1 MHEPAT
7 STPSNLLPHGGPFA
21 GPLAALLDAP
31 TDEARLDALTGLF
44 ASLPDR
50 GGLHA
55 LLDLLERDPALR
67 RKVQAAT
74 GEFLAETYPVEVFS
88 EIGIPADRSFFGE
101 LGRRVSDR
109 VVPRPRDSRHLM
121 YMLPRLAGALDN
133 LAAVRNVSI
142 EDRLRLFTLLFP
154 PGDSP
159 AWSSVGA
166 AFVDAFRLL
175 ALRIESLGLSPEF
188 RERATSDV
196 VTASPFFRFGRA
208 SDALLGAVASG
219 EGVEQA
225 AARWREARDACLQEL
240 LVVRRHLGD
249 KGISVEIVYGVEVIT
264 RAVARMNQML
274 KVITAGSDLDRSKEF
289 FDLLTALLA
298 SSEADRSI
306 LHLLRRGLRMLH
318 RRIVDRSGEVGEHY
332 IASGW
337 PDYRRIWVLA
347 AGGGIVAALIAITKS
362 WVHYWPLAPFL
373 LGIAYGL
380 AYTGGFLLMQR
391 LDLIL
396 ATKQPA
402 MTGATLAGLMQRA
415 RGEAHLGIA
424 SVTARI
430 TSSQLAAAI
439 SNVLL
444 VTLAA
449 YGFNAAWRWSFDA
462 PYMPTAAA
470 LEVYRHY
477 SPLDSLTVLYAAE
490 TGVILWLASVAGGWF
505 DNWVVLHDVP
515 EGITHAWGRYLG
527 DARAGRWAESL
538 RHGAGAL
545 GTNVA
550 LGFMLGLAPEIGHF
564 FGLPI
569 DARHVTLSTG
579 QLALAAA
586 SLEYQWFGEGLFLH
600 ALAGIAVMFV
610 LNLTVSFLLSLFT
623 AARAFDVP
631 AREVGALLWS
641 IVRALLRNPLRFVFP
656 QAERTT

>member
-1 MHEPAT
+1 MHEPVT
-7 STPSNLLPHGGPFA
+7 SNPTHRLPPGGPF
-21 GPLAALLDAP
+21 AALLDAR
-31 TDEARLDALTGLF
+31 TDETRLEALTELF
-44 ASLPDR
+44 ASLPER

-55 LLDLLERDPALR
+55 LLDLLERDPELR
-67 RKVQAAT
+67 RRVQAVT
-74 GEFLAETYPVEVFS
+74 GEFLAEAYPVEVFS

-121 YMLPRLAGALDN
+121 YMLPRIAGALDS
-133 LAAVRNVSI
+133 LSAVREVSP

-154 PGDSP
+154 PGDSE

-188 RERATSDV
+188 RERATSDL
-196 VTASPFFRFGRA
+196 VTSSPFFRFGRA
-208 SDALLGAVASG
+208 SEALVGSVARGA
-219 EGVEQA
+219 GVEEA
-225 AARWREARDACLQEL
+225 AAAWREARDACLQEL

-249 KGISVEIVYGVEVIT
+249 KGISVEIVYGIEVIS
-264 RAVARMNQML
+264 RAMARMNQML
-274 KVITAGSDLDRSKEF
+274 KVMTSRTDLDRAREF
-289 FDLLTALLA
+289 FDLLTNLLA
-298 SSEADRSI
+298 SSHDDQSI
-306 LHLLRRGLRMLH
+306 RHLLRRGLRMLH
-318 RRIVDRSGEVGEHY
+318 RRIVDRTGEVGEHY

-337 PDYRRIWVLA
+337 PEYRQIWWLA
-347 AGGGIVAALIAITKS
+347 AGGGVVAALIAIVKS

-391 LDLIL
+391 FDLIL

-402 MTGATLAGLMQRA
+402 MTGATLAGLIQRA
-415 RGEAHLGIA
+415 RGEARLGIA
-424 SVTARI
+424 DVAARI
-430 TSSQLAAAI
+430 FSSQFAAAV

-449 YGFNAAWRWSFDA
+449 YGFNAAWRWIFDA
-462 PYMPTAAA
+462 SYMPTAEA

-490 TGVILWLASVAGGWF
+490 TGVILWLASITGGWF

-515 EGITHAWGRYLG
+515 EGIAHAWDRFLG
-527 DARAGRWAESL
+527 EERAGRWAEAL
-538 RHGAGAL
+538 RHGAGAF

-550 LGFMLGLAPEIGHF
+550 LGFMLGMAPEIGEF

-569 DARHVTLSTG
+569 DTRHVTLSTG

-586 SLEYQWFGEGLFLH
+586 SLGFQWFGEGLFLR
-600 ALAGIAVMFV
+600 ALAGVAVMFV

-623 AARAFDVP
+623 AARAFDIP
-631 AREVGALLWS
+631 AREVGAMLWS
-641 IVRALLRNPLRFVFP
+641 ILRSLLRNPLRFVLP
-656 QAERTT
+656 RNERPI